1 MKDKTQIIMAI
12 VGATITI
19 IVAVITTALL
29 LGGWLNTDIRENRA
43 LLIQHIAGHS
53 HAPSAVQPA
62 ADDAAQIAKA
72 EE

>member
-62 ADDAAQIAKA
+62 ADDAAQIAEV